1 MNKQLQID
9 KNLTSS
15 IIKLKEYGGQDTSL
29 IIALLAY
36 FAYKYQQGAIFNIGT
51 FDIDEFCELFKYKR
65 THLLAKHP
73 NPRQVQKLSR
83 NIVAYKERL
92 AAHEKNPYDTDNYI
106 FDSVIANA
114 LYVLMTEG
122 IEFQKPTRYYEQDG
136 NKMTVI
142 GLKAINILT
151 DVNVRF
157 VNSRSRFKKVYFD
170 YTLNSHFIN
179 NMSLFFCGVSF
190 IPLATLRRANID
202 ELYIFLRNLQHSL
215 NENNSAPV
223 DFNSLCFVANVGK
236 REPRKAKNILIE
248 KFKKLNSIADVPFT
262 ATLSFAKSQNSR
274 YAYTPIVTFTDKA
287 VPVQTENEKR
297 VEMLTHTFQRECL
310 SFIEQTYPDLY
321 ITADNVKDVLLR
333 FLRSDKHMTEKAN
346 IYIKAQLLTFGT
358 LNYDYSNAEKRAELL
373 RGVTTI
379 EDIELCLTAKRITTT
394 YGKLANIKDLKAINT
409 PK

>member
-1 MNKQLQID
+1 MT
-9 KNLTSS
+9 TSTEHNGAALS
-15 IIKLKEYGGQDTSL
+15 IIKLKEYGGTDASL
-29 IIALLAY
+29 IIALLLY
-36 FAYKYQQGAIFNIGT
+36 FVYKHKHTTSNIGL
-51 FDIDEFCELFKYKR
+51 FDLDEFCNIFKYHR
-65 THLLAKHP
+65 SNLLSKHP
-73 NPRQVQKLSR
+73 NPLHVQQLSI
-83 NIVAYKERL
+83 NPDTYKKRL
-92 AAHEKNPYDTDNYI
+92 TAHESNPYDEDNYI
-106 FDSVIANA
+106 YDNVIGNA
-114 LYVLMTEG
+114 LYKLSTDS
-122 IEFQKPTRYYEQDG
+122 INFQESERQYEQDG
-136 NKMTVI
+136 IKTIVNWHKYTTTLTS
-142 GLKAINILT
+142 LKIHFANT
-151 DVNVRF
+151 
-157 VNSRSRFKKVYFD
+157 RSRFKKIYFD
-170 YTLNSHFIN
+170 YELDSHFIN

-190 IPLATLRRANID
+190 LPLAALRRANID

-215 NENNSAPV
+215 NGSNTAQI
-223 DFNSLCFVANVGK
+223 DFNDLCSVSNIYK
-236 REPRKAKNILIE
+236 SSAKDAKKHLVE

-321 ITADNVKDVLLR
+321 VTADNVKDILLR

-346 IYIKAQLLTFGT
+346 IYIKARLLTFGT
-358 LNYDYSNAEKRAELL
+358 INYDDYSNAEKRAELL

-379 EDIELCLTAKRITTT
+379 EDIELFLTAKRITTT